1 MVIHLGFL
9 ISWRMVTQ
17 ITHISEL
24 RAQLFYDSTQI
35 SHTSYIFCH
44 NRKWNPT

>member
-1 MVIHLGFL
+1 MKSQVMVIHLGFL

-17 ITHISEL
+17 IT